1 MPWLLWSSKLYGNI
15 QHWIKTF
22 SWNHFFA
29 SNSHDK
35 WLWLNYRLLRH
46 IIKYDLFRKTYKKLF
61 ADLLWPSESIVS
73 SDSYEQIK
81 ETRVNQL
88 MNASFGSDKSRDS
101 TTHSAVER
109 GNATHSVIAKTYVSQ
124 LRGRDIPETS
134 GSPRSRSASVRM
146 DETQH
151 LPWEVIEANWVPTDV

>member
-1 MPWLLWSSKLYGNI
+1 M
-15 QHWIKTF
+15 
-22 SWNHFFA
+22 
-29 SNSHDK
+29 
-35 WLWLNYRLLRH
+35 
-46 IIKYDLFRKTYKKLF
+46 F

-88 MNASFGSDKSRDS
+88 MNASFGSDESRDR

-146 DETQH
+146 DATQH
-151 LPWEVIEANWVPTDV
+151 LPWEVIEAN